1 MKKIIVVTFLILMC
15 ATCLIGCS
23 GEDDSSNNVI
33 DNETQQEVAD
43 SDTEHKDGLV
53 VDDVALLNVKGHPKI
68 ADKSSLIDEVY
79 KNDERVYSEE
89 QNFYS
94 IEESLDHPLSFE
106 ILDNTILNVTINGD
120 KVNKEV
126 DLKSALKIAKSYLPA
141 SFNDNYDFFASGIEE
156 DDGKSYIILY
166 KDNKSNYDIC
176 VSILV
181 EDDNMREINIFGYV
195 ANIYDIK
202 ERFTDSWDYKF

>member
-79 KNDERVYSEE
+79 KNDERV
-89 QNFYS
+89 
-94 IEESLDHPLSFE
+94 
-106 ILDNTILNVTINGD
+106 
-120 KVNKEV
+120 
-126 DLKSALKIAKSYLPA
+126 
-141 SFNDNYDFFASGIEE
+141 
-156 DDGKSYIILY
+156 
-166 KDNKSNYDIC
+166 
-176 VSILV
+176 
-181 EDDNMREINIFGYV
+181 
-195 ANIYDIK
+195 
-202 ERFTDSWDYKF
+202 